1 MQSQRLFEIVYLLME
16 RSPRPAGELAA
27 RLEVSERTVRRD
39 VEALSA
45 AGVPVFMTR
54 GKGGGVHLM
63 EGYVL
68 DRSLMTD
75 AEQDEILAALSAL
88 RQTGAADDASL
99 PERVARL
106 FRREGAD
113 WPDLDFSFWGAPAAY
128 RRAFDLVKRG
138 ILERRLLSF
147 EYRDAA
153 DRTSQRTVEPA
164 RLLYKDRSWYVRT
177 WCRERGDWR
186 TFKVIRMVWET
197 MELKDETFDPRPLPP
212 DLVENYSARNRAHV
226 VLAFEPGDPRVREEF
241 SPDAIEALPD
251 GRFRVTFDT
260 ELTDR
265 ARHHLLSFGA
275 GMTVEEPD
283 ELREWMRDQA
293 LAILKASEEK
303 EARTPAF

>member
-106 FRREGAD
+106 F
-113 WPDLDFSFWGAPAAY
+113 
-128 RRAFDLVKRG
+128 
-138 ILERRLLSF
+138 LS
-147 EYRDAA
+147 
-153 DRTSQRTVEPA
+153 
-164 RLLYKDRSWYVRT
+164 L
-177 WCRERGDWR
+177 
-186 TFKVIRMVWET
+186 I
-197 MELKDETFDPRPLPP
+197 
-212 DLVENYSARNRAHV
+212 H
-226 VLAFEPGDPRVREEF
+226 
-241 SPDAIEALPD
+241 I
-251 GRFRVTFDT
+251 
-260 ELTDR
+260 
-265 ARHHLLSFGA
+265 
-275 GMTVEEPD
+275 
-283 ELREWMRDQA
+283 
-293 LAILKASEEK
+293 
-303 EARTPAF
+303 